1 VPDEPTTIPVSPTPG
16 LPAGVTVIPMYPM
29 YSPGEITA
37 ATFFGGPIGGAW
49 LLAINYRR
57 LGEPRKARATI
68 AIGVLALAALGG
80 LGLLIES
87 HTSSLGL
94 ASVVAMSVLA
104 RSLQSAAYER
114 HIALGGPRASVWRA
128 IGIGV
133 AGLALSFAVIVGA
146 ALVYGEVTAPSE
158 LRIGKCAVLYGDDT
172 TRAEAQ
178 AVADELVRVGYFDP
192 SQGATVKVSRDHQRH
207 IVALVVQDF
216 AFTDAKLQDAFR
228 KVAREL
234 SSKVFAN
241 EPVDLWLS
249 DGELEP
255 HVKLTS
261 GER

>member
-1 VPDEPTTIPVSPTPG
+1 VPDEPTSIPVSPTPG
-16 LPAGVTVIPMYPM
+16 LPPGVVVIPMYPM
-29 YSPGEITA
+29 YSPGQITA

-57 LGEPRKARATI
+57 LGEPRKARAAI
-68 AIGVLALAALGG
+68 AISALALVALGG
-80 LGLLIES
+80 LGLLIDRQA
-87 HTSSLGL
+87 SSLGL
-94 ASVVAMSVLA
+94 VSVVAMSALA
-104 RSLQSAAYER
+104 RSLHSAAYDR

-158 LRIGKCAVLYGDDT
+158 IRIGKCAVLYGDDT

-178 AVADELVRVGYFDP
+178 AVADELVRIRYFDP
-192 SQGATVKVSRDHQRH
+192 SRDATVKVSRDHQRH
-207 IVALVVQDF
+207 IVAFVVQDF

-228 KVAREL
+228 TVARDL
-234 SSKVFAN
+234 SSNAFAN

-255 HVKLTS
+255 HVKLTAS
-261 GER
+261 ER